1 MRRHITL
8 LVAATASLVLVAF
21 LAPLAF
27 LVRDVATT
35 RTLAAATVRAQ
46 SLAPVVATGDRA
58 TVDVALQQMASSGYL
73 FTVLWPDG
81 RTSGAPAPRDPAIEL
96 AARGRSLTA
105 GTTGGREILVAVLG
119 APAGTAV
126 IRAYVSNSQLSAG
139 VTRAWSILALL
150 SLMLLAVSMLLADR
164 LARNLVHRMADL
176 AELAHQLSHGDL
188 EARVEPAG
196 PREVHDV
203 ATGLNHLA
211 GQITE
216 LLARERE
223 SAADLSHRLRT
234 PLTVLRLEAE
244 SLRDPADADR
254 ISRQVDVMEQ
264 TVTEL
269 INATRQPSGTV
280 PTCADA
286 AAVVTERVTFWSALA
301 EEQQRTMHLSV
312 PGHQVQVG
320 VQTEELSVC
329 LDVLLNNV
337 FTHTPEG
344 APLGVS
350 LEERSQAAY
359 LIVDDGGPGFG
370 GRHLFRRGVSSASG
384 TGLGLDIVR
393 RTAES
398 SGGSLQLGVSPM
410 GGAQVIVRL
419 GARPRGS

>member
-1 MRRHITL
+1 VRRHITL

-46 SLAPVVATGDRA
+46 SLAPIVATGDRA

-81 RTSGAPAPRDPAIEL
+81 RTSGAPARRDAAVEL

-105 GTTGGREILVAVLG
+105 STEGGREILVAVLG
-119 APAGTAV
+119 GQEGTAV
-126 IRAYVSNSQLSAG
+126 IRAFVSNTQLSAG
-139 VTRAWSILALL
+139 VARAWGILAVL
-150 SLMLLAVSMLLADR
+150 SLGLLAVSMLLADR
-164 LARNLVHRMADL
+164 LARNHVRRMADL
-176 AELAHQLSHGDL
+176 AQLAHRLSHGDL
-188 EARVEPAG
+188 EARVEPGG
-196 PREVHDV
+196 PAEIHDV

-216 LLARERE
+216 LLSRERE

-244 SLRDPADADR
+244 SLRDPADAER
-254 ISRQVDVMEQ
+254 ISRQVDVLEQ

-269 INATRQPSGTV
+269 INATRRPSGDGR
-280 PTCADA
+280 TCADA
-286 AAVVTERVTFWSALA
+286 GAVVTERVTFWSALA
-301 EEQQRTMHLSV
+301 EEQQRSVRLNV
-312 PGHQVQVG
+312 PGHAVQVA
-320 VQTEELSVC
+320 VPAEELSVC
-329 LDVLLNNV
+329 LDVLLTNV
-337 FTHTPEG
+337 FTHTPERT
-344 APLGVS
+344 PLAVT
-350 LEERSQAAY
+350 LQERSQAVY

-370 GRHLFRRGVSSASG
+370 GRHLFRRGVSTASG

-393 RTAES
+393 RTAEM
-398 SGGSLQLGVSPM
+398 SGGSLQLGVSPV

-419 GARPRGS
+419 GVLARSS